1 MHSSTSIKAI
11 NESSLL
17 ELSLDK
23 TVDNF
28 LDKPFRLERRLSPQI
43 ARILLERLPPPTSGS
58 SLALATYI
66 DSDEYWKRATENE
79 DNKQAQVASVAEH
92 GHSHK
97 RLYFETA
104 AGDLLTLTEEDKEDR
119 LSPIA
124 DLIHTL
130 RLSDIQHPLLL
141 DVVCNNLMNI
151 DLKQVPSREDCL
163 RLPKALASSQF
174 LTSLAITQSSLVDN
188 DVELI
193 VNSLVESSPSTLLQ
207 LDFSYNKITSKV
219 TKVISEKILVKNSVL
234 CSLDLSGNKLGSEG
248 ASIIGQKLE
257 TNQSLLSLTLK
268 LNNIGDK
275 GGQRLIESLHKN
287 ITLNHLNLSANKLGS
302 ESAVSLLKIL
312 KEKRPDDSTLQSV
325 FLTSN
330 LFSKED
336 LINFKEC
343 KTSCF
348 IDLRSTREPTKANKA
363 MLFSE
368 MP

>member
-66 DSDEYWKRATENE
+66 DSDEYWKRATENK

-92 GHSHK
+92 GHSYK

-141 DVVCNNLMNI
+141 DVAI
-151 DLKQVPSREDCL
+151 LK
-163 RLPKALASSQF
+163 
-174 LTSLAITQSSLVDN
+174 
-188 DVELI
+188 
-193 VNSLVESSPSTLLQ
+193 
-207 LDFSYNKITSKV
+207 YNHRRWKR
-219 TKVISEKILVKNSVL
+219 
-234 CSLDLSGNKLGSEG
+234 
-248 ASIIGQKLE
+248 
-257 TNQSLLSLTLK
+257 LTL
-268 LNNIGDK
+268 
-275 GGQRLIESLHKN
+275 R
-287 ITLNHLNLSANKLGS
+287 
-302 ESAVSLLKIL
+302 
-312 KEKRPDDSTLQSV
+312 
-325 FLTSN
+325 
-330 LFSKED
+330 
-336 LINFKEC
+336 
-343 KTSCF
+343 
-348 IDLRSTREPTKANKA
+348 
-363 MLFSE
+363 
-368 MP
+368 